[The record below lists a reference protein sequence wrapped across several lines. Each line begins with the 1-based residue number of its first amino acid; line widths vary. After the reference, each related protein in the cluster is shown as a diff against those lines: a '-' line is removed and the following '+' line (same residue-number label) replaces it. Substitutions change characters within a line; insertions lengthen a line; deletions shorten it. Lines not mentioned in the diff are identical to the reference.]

1 MINCFQTL
9 LSISTRAVTP
19 WNRRVEAGHAAYA
32 AKAYMAALVPY
43 MKAAEMG
50 LEVAQANAAYMLEQ
64 GGAWYE
70 SADRLARVLYYHRL
84 AADQGNVKSLL
95 QIGDAYYYGRGTAVD
110 RSKSAAVYLQ
120 ASQHRSAQ
128 AGEGGC

>member
-1 MINCFQTL
+1 
-9 LSISTRAVTP
+9 
-19 WNRRVEAGHAAYA
+19 
-32 AKAYMAALVPY
+32 
-43 MKAAEMG
+43 MG

-95 QIGDAYYYGRGTAVD
+95 QIGDAYYYGRAVQVD
-110 RSKSAAVYLQ
+110 RIQPVVKAPGIKRLKLTYD
-120 ASQHRSAQ
+120 
-128 AGEGGC
+128 EPP